1 VETKGVPN
9 MREIRTDIEID
20 APADRVWEILT
31 DFGDYP
37 RWNPFIVEAAG
48 DLRQGGRLELAI
60 RPPGRKAT
68 TFKPHVL
75 EWQPPR
81 RFAWLGRLGVRGIF
95 DGKHIHE
102 VEQLGENRSRY
113 TQREQFNGVLVPFM
127 KGILRDTEKGFEMMN
142 EALKTGVE
150 SQPGARG

>member
-1 VETKGVPN
+1 

-31 DFGDYP
+31 NLGAYP
-37 RWNPFIVEAAG
+37 QWNPFIVEAAG

-60 RPPGRKAT
+60 RPPGRKAM
-68 TFKPHVL
+68 TFEPLVL

-81 RFAWLGRLGVRGIF
+81 RFVWLGRLGVRGIF

-102 VEQLGENRSRY
+102 VEPLGENRSRY

-127 KGILRDTEKGFEMMN
+127 GGVLRDTKKGFEMMN
-142 EALKTGVE
+142 EALK
-150 SQPGARG
+150 SGAEGPAAAERR